1 MIRYSRRT
9 PGGNGNIASF
19 IRLWWL
25 LVHSFHTT
33 KFLVKQAFESHRRY
47 NYRMQPRGNTETVVI
62 TGGTRGIGA
71 ELVKKLL
78 QCNMHVII
86 GCRDPASG
94 RNVLSKIRQRGIT
107 TGTAEIL
114 TLDLT
119 SLNSVR
125 EFAYKIL
132 SKNIPINT
140 LINNAGVMDDCYGV
154 TVEDM
159 EHHFQINYLAHFL
172 LTNLLLQ
179 RMHESGAPGKHSRV
193 VNVSSIAHYGAYIDL
208 SDPLMN
214 RFYSSHKAYM
224 DSKFCQV
231 VFSNFLNSL
240 LQYNSANVRSYAVH
254 PGFAK
259 TERWKDSEWIK
270 RLGVLQRLL
279 FKVKRA
285 LIKNLSKIQCP
296 TLSPELEESGGAFIS
311 NCEVV
316 EPLATTEDAMLQRR
330 LWNTSCGYVDLL
342 SSCVDLIGG
351 PSRDDVET
359 NNWNSTGNRK
369 TSKCIESYCLRP
381 YYEYLIVK
389 LFTLFNAKKRGWL
402 QYIEVWSILLLQKLD
417 RLNSQ
422 FKVLNVY
429 ES

>member
-9 PGGNGNIASF
+9 PGGDGYIARV
-19 IRLWWL
+19 IRIWWL
-25 LVHSFHTT
+25 LVHSFHTI

-47 NYRMQPRGNTETVVI
+47 NYRLQPRGNTETVVI

-86 GCRDPASG
+86 GCRDPASV
-94 RNVLSKIRQRGIT
+94 RNLLNKIRQRGIT
-107 TGTAEIL
+107 TGTAETL
-114 TLDLT
+114 ALDLT

-154 TVEDM
+154 TVENM

-179 RMHESGAPGKHSRV
+179 RMHESGTPGKYSRI

-208 SDPLMN
+208 GDPLMN

-240 LQYNSANVRSYAVH
+240 LQFNSAFVRSYAVH
-254 PGFAK
+254 PGFVK
-259 TERWKDSEWIK
+259 TDRWKYSDWVK

-279 FKVKRA
+279 FKRTDQA
-285 LIKNLSKIQCP
+285 AETILY
-296 TLSPELEESGGAFIS
+296 TALSPELEEKGGLFIS
-311 NCEVV
+311 NCEPL

-330 LWNTSCGYVDLL
+330 LWNMSCSYVDLL
-342 SSCVDLIGG
+342 SSSIDLNGM
-351 PSRDDVET
+351 PDRDDEV
-359 NNWNSTGNRK
+359 NNSTGNPIEK
-369 TSKCIESYCLRP
+369 TTKCIESYRLRP

-422 FKVLNVY
+422 FKFFNVY